1 MYKTR
6 AGSVEGVVGPLVA
19 GYAAE
24 VQQAAQV
31 QRPTSQVSDVCASR
45 PRELDA
51 LESACVRPSFNR
63 G

>member
-24 VQQAAQV
+24 VQQAASA
-31 QRPTSQVSDVCASR
+31 TSQVSGVCASR